1 MVLIKS
7 LVLAVLASSVAA
19 KSAVIDLIPSNFD
32 KLVFSGKPTL
42 VEFFAPWCG
51 HCKSLAPVYEELA
64 QVFEHAKDKVQIAK
78 VDADSERDLGKR
90 FGIQGFPTLKFFDG
104 KSKEPQEYKSGRD
117 LESLTKFITE
127 KTGVK
132 PKKKGELPSSVVML
146 NTKSFH
152 DTVGGDKNVLV
163 AFTAP
168 WCGHCKNLAPTWE
181 KVANDF
187 AGDENVV
194 IAKVDAEG
202 ADSKAVAEEYGV
214 TGYPTILFFPA
225 GTKKQVDYQGGR
237 SEGDFV
243 NFINEKAGTFRT
255 EGGEL
260 NDVAGTVASLDTIVA
275 NFLSGTGLT
284 EAAAE
289 IKEAVEL
296 LTDAAESKFAEYYV
310 RVFDKLSKNEKFV
323 NKELTRLQGI
333 LAKGGLAPSK
343 RDEIQVKINVLRK
356 FTPKEDKDQKD
367 EL

>member
-7 LVLAVLASSVAA
+7 LVLAALAGSVAA

-51 HCKSLAPVYEELA
+51 HCKNLAPVYEELA
-64 QVFEHAKDKVQIAK
+64 VSFEHAKDKVQIAK

-117 LESLTKFITE
+117 IDSLTKFITE

-132 PKKKGELPSSVVML
+132 PKKKGELPSNVAML
-146 NTKSFH
+146 NNKSFYE
-152 DTVGGDKNVLV
+152 TIGGDKNVLV
-163 AFTAP
+163 SFTAP

-181 KVANDF
+181 KVATDF

-202 ADSKAVAEEYGV
+202 ADSKAVAQEQGV
-214 TGYPTILFFPA
+214 TGYPTIKFFPA
-225 GTKKQVDYQGGR
+225 GSKKPLEYDGGR
-237 SEGDFV
+237 QEIDFV
-243 NFINEKAGTFRT
+243 NYINEKAGTFRT
-255 EGGEL
+255 EGGDL
-260 NDVAGTVASLDTIVA
+260 NEKAGTVASLDAIVA
-275 NFLSGTGLT
+275 KFLGGISLS
-284 EAAAE
+284 EAVTE
-289 IKEAVEL
+289 IKDGVAKLKGTAEA
-296 LTDAAESKFAEYYV
+296 KFADYYV
-310 RVFDKLSKNEKFV
+310 RVFDKLNKNEKFV
-323 NKELTRLQGI
+323 AKELTRLQGI
-333 LAKGGLAPSK
+333 LAKGGLAASK
-343 RDEIQVKINVLRK
+343 RDEIQVKVNVLNK
-356 FTPKEDKDQKD
+356 FAPKEEEKD

>member
-1 MVLIKS
+1 M
-7 LVLAVLASSVAA
+7 
-19 KSAVIDLIPSNFD
+19 
-32 KLVFSGKPTL
+32 
-42 VEFFAPWCG
+42 
-51 HCKSLAPVYEELA
+51 
-64 QVFEHAKDKVQIAK
+64 
-78 VDADSERDLGKR
+78 
-90 FGIQGFPTLKFFDG
+90 
-104 KSKEPQEYKSGRD
+104 
-117 LESLTKFITE
+117 
-127 KTGVK
+127 
-132 PKKKGELPSSVVML
+132 
-146 NTKSFH
+146 
-152 DTVGGDKNVLV
+152 
-163 AFTAP
+163 
-168 WCGHCKNLAPTWE
+168 
-181 KVANDF
+181 
-187 AGDENVV
+187 

-323 NKELTRLQGI
+323 NKELARLQGI

-343 RDEIQVKINVLRK
+343 RDEIQIKINVLRK
-356 FTPKEDKDQKD
+356 FTPKEDKDEKD